1 MTDVTLQTQ
10 AEAANAYEALF
21 VPALFGQWAP
31 KVSDAARIQPRQQ
44 VLDVAC
50 GTGILAREVAS
61 RVGATGYVA
70 GLDPSPGMLEVA
82 RRLAPAIDW
91 TQGTADSLPFAD
103 ECFHGVVS
111 QFGLMFF
118 PDPVRSLREMCRV
131 LNSEGHLAVAVWD
144 KLENM
149 PAFAEEVAL
158 LERVAGTEAANA
170 LRAPFSLGNKD
181 ELLRIAQDAGV
192 SSAEV
197 NTYDGRA
204 SFPSIR
210 SLVEADL
217 RGWLPVMGVNLEEAT
232 IRRILAE
239 AESALKH
246 HVNAGDE
253 AVFRI
258 SAHILSGTKP

>member
-1 MTDVTLQTQ
+1 MDRSQLNAQI
-10 AEAANAYEALF
+10 AAAVAYEELF
-21 VPALFGQWAP
+21 VPALFRQWTHLLIT
-31 KVSDAARIQPRQQ
+31 AARLESNFR

-50 GTGILAREVAS
+50 GTGILARNVAANLGPS
-61 RVGATGYVA
+61 GFVT
-70 GLDPSPGMLEVA
+70 GLDVVPGMLEVA